1 MTRQSPFR
9 CVMVFQLSVAH
20 DCNKGVFMKSHYKL
34 VFLASAIVASGM
46 LGCGEDNCGKTEDS
60 CRSENKVLDIDNCVC
75 VAPQKPKECQKTQA
89 YCEVQGKTLDT
100 VNCKCVDDN
109 SFPDCQKTQDECN
122 ALGKILDIV
131 NCKCVDDNSFPDCQK
146 TQDECNAQGKIL
158 DIVNCKCVDTPNPN
172 RPSCQIGNISLSSG
186 QKLCDQN
193 NAVLTCLYD
202 GRIQRELCKRGK
214 CTNGECIVK
223 ECNGMQNGQHTCSE
237 LKLMVCHDGILED
250 AKPGCN
256 ANQICRDGDKSCSS
270 RYKDCD
276 ALAHGERGCLDQ
288 NYVACFDGKL
298 TTITDCTAN
307 GQFCYHDDDLGFI
320 CKSPT
325 PVVCLWNDT
334 IVPQG
339 QTICDGNA
347 LKTCEGNSELNA
359 GTDCADINPTRPIC
373 DLNTCREERSCG
385 EYGDIAPNEIACNA
399 QGTNKAK
406 CIDGKLVDLTG
417 ADACTGRENAT
428 PICISTGS
436 TTQCDILCKPGY
448 ANVDGKCEAIAT
460 CIGNKEVY
468 VESTNSCA
476 CNSAAHYTGTP
487 NACQC
492 ELGYYEQMGSCIAG
506 CLYHDV
512 GYNYGDAICSSQGTV
527 LTCQRDGTMAESTCD
542 KGVCVDGSCVLRSCG
557 VVDNGKER
565 CISGSLMTCDDGLM
579 IAAKTPCTSA
589 QLCLDG
595 ANACVDKKVCSATGS
610 ILDTATNTC
619 ICNGNNG
626 WYGNGNSCSCMTTH
640 VPLDGVCVKKQSCHA
655 SKETYNSKTNTCSCN
670 TDAHWVGTAGSCV
683 CESGYVQIGNTCKLK
698 KTCNSNEIYNES
710 TNTCSCDYTKHFVG
724 SVGACR
730 CENGFT
736 LVEGVCELKKTCNS
750 NEIYDASTNLCSC
763 DYSKHFIGPA
773 GACTCEN
780 GYVLIGNKCELKTSC
795 HAEKETYHSATN
807 TCTCNAEAH
816 WGGTVGSCTC
826 QSGYVEIG
834 GVCQL
839 KKTCNS
845 NEIYD
850 GPTNSCSCD
859 NEKHFVGSAGACR
872 CENGYV
878 LIDSI
883 CHEVPSCDPVKQ
895 IYDNETN
902 QCKCNEEQH
911 WVDTAGACECDPN
924 FTERDGECVAKPI
937 CDEQKEIYDATSN
950 TCKCNVAAHWTGSA
964 GSCTCAEGMS
974 LCKGACVDVNTDV
987 DHCGACSSPCS
998 LSNECIGGKCLGP
1011 SNCNGGNH
1019 NTKDSIDHCGRCG
1032 NRCDDG
1038 TTCILGECV
1047 VGDGYTYCNGEK
1059 VRLNTPSHCNSCE
1072 PCSDGLICEN
1082 NECLEGQGK
1091 MVCNNRVIDSRNDS
1105 ANCSR
1110 CGNVCAQGLK
1120 CVDSECVRIDDIT
1133 TSITCDGTTVNPSND
1148 RLNCGGCGIYC
1159 LKCVNGAC
1167 TQLNEGD
1174 TLYLGVYEGKPIQW
1188 QVIDKQIDMDS
1199 TDGYKYLVVTTKP
1212 LYSARYQ
1219 ENLSDNYHYLHDLYE
1234 SQLFTW
1240 ASSSLRRGLNNKL
1253 YSLFT
1258 TREVSLI
1265 VPTQIVDNEYCPL
1278 DDYKTLKSDSTTDRL
1293 FVLSKSE
1300 AKKLKKYNS
1309 NCDGQYGYLRAPIC
1323 YSKTSSGKY
1332 YLMLTMF
1339 NCYNPSES
1347 PYSYTDYNDTRPVQ
1361 PAMWIRIKRSN

>member
-1 MTRQSPFR
+1 M
-9 CVMVFQLSVAH
+9 
-20 DCNKGVFMKSHYKL
+20 
-34 VFLASAIVASGM
+34 
-46 LGCGEDNCGKTEDS
+46 
-60 CRSENKVLDIDNCVC
+60 
-75 VAPQKPKECQKTQA
+75 
-89 YCEVQGKTLDT
+89 
-100 VNCKCVDDN
+100 
-109 SFPDCQKTQDECN
+109 
-122 ALGKILDIV
+122 
-131 NCKCVDDNSFPDCQK
+131 
-146 TQDECNAQGKIL
+146 
-158 DIVNCKCVDTPNPN
+158 
-172 RPSCQIGNISLSSG
+172 
-186 QKLCDQN
+186 
-193 NAVLTCLYD
+193 
-202 GRIQRELCKRGK
+202 
-214 CTNGECIVK
+214 
-223 ECNGMQNGQHTCSE
+223 
-237 LKLMVCHDGILED
+237 
-250 AKPGCN
+250 
-256 ANQICRDGDKSCSS
+256 
-270 RYKDCD
+270 
-276 ALAHGERGCLDQ
+276 
-288 NYVACFDGKL
+288 
-298 TTITDCTAN
+298 
-307 GQFCYHDDDLGFI
+307 
-320 CKSPT
+320 
-325 PVVCLWNDT
+325 
-334 IVPQG
+334 
-339 QTICDGNA
+339 
-347 LKTCEGNSELNA
+347 
-359 GTDCADINPTRPIC
+359 
-373 DLNTCREERSCG
+373 
-385 EYGDIAPNEIACNA
+385 
-399 QGTNKAK
+399 
-406 CIDGKLVDLTG
+406 
-417 ADACTGRENAT
+417 
-428 PICISTGS
+428 
-436 TTQCDILCKPGY
+436 
-448 ANVDGKCEAIAT
+448 
-460 CIGNKEVY
+460 
-468 VESTNSCA
+468 
-476 CNSAAHYTGTP
+476 
-487 NACQC
+487 
-492 ELGYYEQMGSCIAG
+492 
-506 CLYHDV
+506 
-512 GYNYGDAICSSQGTV
+512 
-527 LTCQRDGTMAESTCD
+527 
-542 KGVCVDGSCVLRSCG
+542 
-557 VVDNGKER
+557 
-565 CISGSLMTCDDGLM
+565 
-579 IAAKTPCTSA
+579 
-589 QLCLDG
+589 
-595 ANACVDKKVCSATGS
+595 
-610 ILDTATNTC
+610 
-619 ICNGNNG
+619 
-626 WYGNGNSCSCMTTH
+626 
-640 VPLDGVCVKKQSCHA
+640 
-655 SKETYNSKTNTCSCN
+655 
-670 TDAHWVGTAGSCV
+670 
-683 CESGYVQIGNTCKLK
+683 
-698 KTCNSNEIYNES
+698 
-710 TNTCSCDYTKHFVG
+710 
-724 SVGACR
+724 
-730 CENGFT
+730 
-736 LVEGVCELKKTCNS
+736 
-750 NEIYDASTNLCSC
+750 
-763 DYSKHFIGPA
+763 
-773 GACTCEN
+773 
-780 GYVLIGNKCELKTSC
+780 
-795 HAEKETYHSATN
+795 
-807 TCTCNAEAH
+807 
-816 WGGTVGSCTC
+816 
-826 QSGYVEIG
+826 
-834 GVCQL
+834 CQL

-1219 ENLSDNYHYLHDLYE
+1219 ENLSDNYHYLDLYE